1 MSGSNYCYT
10 IAWILH
16 LGIWSI
22 LSCFL
27 WSVLDVWLDLC
38 FCMWMSFCSSTI
50 YWRDY
55 LCFIVL
61 PLLHC
66 ARSVDHYL
74 SGSISELCI
83 LLYWYIC
90 LFLFLFSPKQTVF
103 LTITLCHPCILG
115 VSIVFFFNKCS
126 LFQSFVAP
134 CKFHNQFA
142 NIHKITFSGL
152 DWVTLG
158 RTDILTILSLLIHE
172 QGIFLHLF
180 SWFCSSAFMLST

>member
-1 MSGSNYCYT
+1 M
-10 IAWILH
+10 
-16 LGIWSI
+16 
-22 LSCFL
+22 
-27 WSVLDVWLDLC
+27 LDVWLDLC

-66 ARSVDHYL
+66 ERSVDNYL

-83 LLYWYIC
+83 LLYWSIC
-90 LFLFLFSPKQTVF
+90 LSLFLFSPKQTVF
-103 LTITLCHPCILG
+103 LTITLCCPCILG
-115 VSIVFFFNKCS
+115 VSILFFFNKCS

-142 NIHKITFSGL
+142 NIHRITFPGL
-152 DWVTLG
+152 DW
-158 RTDILTILSLLIHE
+158 DWIK
-172 QGIFLHLF
+172 
-180 SWFCSSAFMLST
+180 STHQVGKNWHIDNIESPYPWTRNISPFI